1 MSREEFIKALNT
13 AATREFADVPD
24 EDSIEWDFSESFLRK
39 MQKLIR
45 DCRRPYLRLVNTASK
60 RAAAV
65 AAVLLT
71 LFAAG
76 FGIKAVREPIVRI
89 IKEAYRTFIGYSF
102 EGDVEDE
109 IVSFCY
115 PQFIPEGF
123 EQSDVLET
131 ETVLRV
137 KFEND
142 SNKMILDE
150 IREEYSIF
158 LSRCSLEEDLDEVI
172 HDQMVRYLPEADGDP
187 IGYLQDAKNNNMV
200 KLVEKL
206 TSEDCQTIYNHSITS

>member
-45 DCRRPYLRLVNTASK
+45 DRRRLYLRLVNTASK

-102 EGDVEDE
+102 EGDVAEEIKRRYYPHFIPDGFEKSYESSDE
-109 IVSFCY
+109 IYTSITFKNSFGKY
-115 PQFIPEGF
+115 IRFMQYATEK
-123 EQSDVLET
+123 SDYYLDKERGNASIENIGDIRVTFYDDVESKTAFWTDDGYFFSIITDADIDLDILE
-131 ETVLRV
+131 
-137 KFEND
+137 
-142 SNKMILDE
+142 KMIA
-150 IREEYSIF
+150 S
-158 LSRCSLEEDLDEVI
+158 
-172 HDQMVRYLPEADGDP
+172 
-187 IGYLQDAKNNNMV
+187 
-200 KLVEKL
+200 VE
-206 TSEDCQTIYNHSITS
+206 

>member
-102 EGDVEDE
+102 EGDVAEE
-109 IVSFCY
+109 IKRRYY
-115 PQFIPEGF
+115 PHFIPDGF
-123 EQSDVLET
+123 EKSYEAVDDICINIF
-131 ETVLRV
+131 
-137 KFEND
+137 FENSFGEFIQFTQD
-142 SNKMILDE
+142 TTDESAYYLDNENGNGYIETIGNLKVYFHFDKEIKTVFWTDDGYFFRIITDADIGAETLKKMIS
-150 IREEYSIF
+150 SI
-158 LSRCSLEEDLDEVI
+158 E
-172 HDQMVRYLPEADGDP
+172 
-187 IGYLQDAKNNNMV
+187 
-200 KLVEKL
+200 
-206 TSEDCQTIYNHSITS
+206 

>member
-45 DCRRPYLRLVNTASK
+45 DRRRLYLRLVNTASK

-131 ETVLRV
+131 ETIL
-137 KFEND
+137 KITYENA
-142 SNKMILDE
+142 SGEIIQFTQKSTGRLNVFLDDEHGTRCTENINGTDVEMYINGE
-150 IREEYSIF
+150 IRIALWSKGSSYFYMLTNSDIDDETFKKIIASI
-158 LSRCSLEEDLDEVI
+158 
-172 HDQMVRYLPEADGDP
+172 
-187 IGYLQDAKNNNMV
+187 K
-200 KLVEKL
+200 
-206 TSEDCQTIYNHSITS
+206 

>member
-131 ETVLRV
+131 ETLLRV
-137 KFEND
+137 TFEND
-142 SNKMILDE
+142 SNKIIRFEQKSTENFNFFLDDEHGKLYKENIGGTEVGLYTNGEVRIALWNKSGNYFYILTDAEMDE
-150 IREEYSIF
+150 ETFKRIIAS
-158 LSRCSLEEDLDEVI
+158 
-172 HDQMVRYLPEADGDP
+172 VR
-187 IGYLQDAKNNNMV
+187 
-200 KLVEKL
+200 
-206 TSEDCQTIYNHSITS
+206 

>member
-24 EDSIEWDFSESFLRK
+24 EDSIEWGFSESFLRK

-45 DCRRPYLRLVNTASK
+45 DRRRPYLRLVNTAAK

-142 SNKMILDE
+142 SNKMIWFEQRATENFNFFLDDE
-150 IREEYSIF
+150 HGQLIKENVGGTEVGLYTNGEVRIALWNKSGNYFYILTDAEMDEETFKRIIAS
-158 LSRCSLEEDLDEVI
+158 
-172 HDQMVRYLPEADGDP
+172 VR
-187 IGYLQDAKNNNMV
+187 
-200 KLVEKL
+200 
-206 TSEDCQTIYNHSITS
+206 